1 MNKFAAALGFAAALA
16 VQAPSPAQA
25 VTPSGALVGKWDC
38 DARRGPGLAM
48 KLLLRYSD
56 SNFFIHRANVAIG
69 DRRGR
74 IDASL
79 TIRGRWRIQGDVLAE
94 QLTRAKM
101 TAFTVNDRDVSG
113 TPFGKL
119 ASASVREDII
129 GPDNLSSMKI
139 QFDGPNRMRL
149 VDGTFKADCSKR

>member
-1 MNKFAAALGFAAALA
+1 LNKFAAALGFAAALA

-56 SNFFIHRANVAIG
+56 SNFFIHRANVAI
-69 DRRGR
+69 
-74 IDASL
+74 
-79 TIRGRWRIQGDVLAE
+79 GRWRIQGDVLAE